1 MDILE
6 LIPKNAGPKTRGKI
20 RDAADKI
27 KIMRN
32 RGLANDADVLE
43 KSVADSLGSGDFNLF
58 KGALGR
64 VDEFYEK
71 APKPDT
77 ANYVPPEDPKKNSA
91 ATAASISAVNSLMDR
106 SVRSGNTVGP
116 ELVKSIMALAEFDPD
131 KALTLAQSS
140 MPVLEEKK
148 DSKKIALADQESALR
163 AAGDASY
170 AITAL
175 NDLSMAEGFP
185 GVFGAGVGFKYIPGS
200 KTRDAESMRESVV
213 ALSTTD
219 SIRKFQG
226 LGSMSDKEF
235 SVAQS
240 AATKLKDSGISEELA
255 AQEINRLRS
264 YFANSIRRAEN
275 LGKIPKGRSEQMI
288 KDAMAELVAKQTPEA
303 SGDSEVT
310 ERPLT
315 ATERLHSLKK

>member
-1 MDILE
+1 MDFGTYLKQELGYQSGQFIPQREAQALQAKYNKYIQDEEQKLASTNAAKARQAAADIQMAETVKRSKESGVEIPQDRISAALGLMRTGQEKEALE
-6 LIPKNAGPKTRGKI
+6 LAGQPLAIKQAD
-20 RDAADKI
+20 DAKRLLKEEEESKSKEI
-27 KIMRN
+27 K
-32 RGLANDADVLE
+32 L
-43 KSVADSLGSGDFNLF
+43 
-58 KGALGR
+58 
-64 VDEFYEK
+64 VD
-71 APKPDT
+71 
-77 ANYVPPEDPKKNSA
+77 
-91 ATAASISAVNSLMDR
+91 R
-106 SVRSGNTVGP
+106 
-116 ELVKSIMALAEFDPD
+116 
-131 KALTLAQSS
+131 
-140 MPVLEEKK
+140 
-148 DSKKIALADQESALR
+148 ESALR

-240 AATKLKDSGISEELA
+240 AATKLKDPGISEELA

-275 LGKIPKGRSEQMI
+275 LGKIPKGSSEQMI
-288 KDAMAELVAKQTPEA
+288 KDAMAKLVAKQTPEA

-315 ATERLHSLKK
+315 ARERLKAQQR

>member
-1 MDILE
+1 MDLIE
-6 LIPKNAGPKTRGKI
+6 LTPKNAGPKTRGKI

-27 KIMRN
+27 ELMRR
-32 RGLANDADVLE
+32 RGLVGEADVLA
-43 KSVADSLGSGDFNLF
+43 KGVADSLGSGDFNLF

-71 APKPDT
+71 APKPDP
-77 ANYVPPEDPKKNSA
+77 ANYVPPEDPQKNSA

-106 SVRSGNTVGP
+106 SVRSGNTVPP
-116 ELVKSIMALAEFDPD
+116 ELVKTIMALAEFDPD

-175 NDLSMAEGFP
+175 NDLSMAPGFP
-185 GVFGAGVGFKYIPGS
+185 GVFGAGIGFKYIPGS

-240 AATKLKDSGISEELA
+240 AATKLKDPGISEELA

-264 YFANSIRRAEN
+264 YFANSIRRAEE
-275 LGKIPKGRSEQMI
+275 LGKIPKGSSEQMI
-288 KDAMAELVAKQTPEA
+288 KDAMAGLVAKQTPEA
-303 SGDSEVT
+303 SGDSEAP
-310 ERPLT
+310 EKPLT

>member
-27 KIMRN
+27 ELMRR
-32 RGLANDADVLE
+32 RGLVGEADVLA

-71 APKPDT
+71 APKPDP
-77 ANYVPPEDPKKNSA
+77 ANYVPPVDPNKGKLDA
-91 ATAASISAVNSLMDR
+91 AKTAASISAINSLMDR
-106 SVRSGNTVGP
+106 SIQSGNKVPPGLAKTIT
-116 ELVKSIMALAEFDPD
+116 ELAVLDPD
-131 KALTLAQSS
+131 KAMDLAKTS
-140 MPVLEEKK
+140 MPVLEKK
-148 DSKKIALADQESALR
+148 EDDKKIALADQESALR
-163 AAGDASY
+163 AAGDAAY

-175 NDLSMAEGFP
+175 NELTQAEGFP
-185 GVFGAGVGFKYIPGS
+185 GVFGAGYGLKYIPG
-200 KTRDAESMRESVV
+200 TATADAEAMRESVV
-213 ALSTTD
+213 ALATTD

-240 AATKLKDSGISEELA
+240 AATKLKNPGISEELA
-255 AQEINRLRS
+255 AKEINRLRS

-275 LGKIPKGRSEQMI
+275 LGKIPKGSSQQMI
-288 KDAMAELVAKQTPEA
+288 TEAMSGLTKQKAPEA
-303 SGDSEVT
+303 PEK
-310 ERPLT
+310 PLT
-315 ATERLHSLKK
+315 ASERLKTIQTR

>member
-1 MDILE
+1 MFHQ
-6 LIPKNAGPKTRGKI
+6 KT
-20 RDAADKI
+20 
-27 KIMRN
+27 
-32 RGLANDADVLE
+32 
-43 KSVADSLGSGDFNLF
+43 
-58 KGALGR
+58 
-64 VDEFYEK
+64 
-71 APKPDT
+71 
-77 ANYVPPEDPKKNSA
+77 PKKNSA

-275 LGKIPKGRSEQMI
+275 LGKIPKGSSEQMI